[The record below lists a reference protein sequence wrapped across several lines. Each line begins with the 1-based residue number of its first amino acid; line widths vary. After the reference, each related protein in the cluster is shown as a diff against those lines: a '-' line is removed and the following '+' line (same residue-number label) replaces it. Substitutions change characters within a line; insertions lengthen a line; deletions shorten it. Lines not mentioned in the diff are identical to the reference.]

1 MRNYLFYRFL
11 VFSVLLVSSLA
22 IATPRI
28 IIKHATLVDAANPVR
43 ENMTVVLQGDVIQ
56 SVAESGSV
64 MILIDSISLAN
75 FPYMFFDN
83 EIHL

>member
-11 VFSVLLVSSLA
+11 VLSVLLVSSLA
-22 IATPRI
+22 FATPRI

-56 SVAESGSV
+56 SIAGCNLLRTAPVSRILV
-64 MILIDSISLAN
+64 MPLARN
-75 FPYMFFDN
+75 KS
-83 EIHL
+83 